1 MMLLRQVMT
10 ILWETQIGLRNKKL
24 FWLTLI
30 LSFLAGLIPLA
41 IGQTEY
47 GITLFGFDLEE
58 ATFGSAVVEPKVFYG
73 LLFSLIGAFW
83 LTWIASIL
91 GLVSTSGL
99 VPDLIA
105 DGSIELTVSRP
116 VRRTV
121 VLLSKFL
128 GGLLFM
134 AGQVC
139 VFTLASFF
147 AIGIQGGGFIA
158 ELFLALPIVLVFF
171 SFLSSFCLLMG
182 VLTRSTIASLLL
194 TILFWFFLFLL
205 HQVEGTGLF
214 FVASQDIKIERA
226 ERIETQLEVRREELA
241 TLPADSNDAD
251 IERKRQTLV
260 SRIERAEQ
268 FLETTANPQRE
279 SAEDNLSWLRPAH
292 QGVLALKTV
301 LPKTAETMS
310 LLTRQ
315 LADSGLAVEE
325 EDDRSL
331 ESLIT
336 TSDGQREMEMVSE
349 RLEEE
354 FAERSV
360 LWILGTSLA
369 FEFFILSIAC
379 WRFSRRDF

>member
-47 GITLFGFDLEE
+47 GITLIGFDFEE
-58 ATFGSAVVEPKVFYG
+58 ATFGSAVIEPKIFYG
-73 LLFSLIGAFW
+73 LLFSFIGAFW

-116 VRRTV
+116 ARRTV

-134 AGQVC
+134 AAQVA
-139 VFTLASFF
+139 VFTVASFL
-147 AIGIQGGGFIA
+147 AIGIQGGGFLA
-158 ELFLALPIVLVFF
+158 ELFLALPIVLIFF

-205 HQVEGTGLF
+205 HQVEGTALF
-214 FVASQDIKIERA
+214 FATAQEVKIERA
-226 ERIETQLEVRREELA
+226 ERIETQLEVRRQDLA
-241 TLPADSNDAD
+241 ALPVGSNDAD
-251 IERKRQTLV
+251 IEQKRQTLA
-260 SRIERAEQ
+260 SRIERAER
-268 FLETTANPQRE
+268 FLETTANPERE

-292 QGVLALKTV
+292 QGVLALKTA

-315 LADSGLAVEE
+315 LADSGLAAEE
-325 EDDRSL
+325 EDNGSL
-331 ESLIT
+331 ESLMA
-336 TSDGQREMEMVSE
+336 SPDGQREMEMITE

-354 FAERSV
+354 LAKRSV

-369 FEFFILSIAC
+369 FEFFILFIAC